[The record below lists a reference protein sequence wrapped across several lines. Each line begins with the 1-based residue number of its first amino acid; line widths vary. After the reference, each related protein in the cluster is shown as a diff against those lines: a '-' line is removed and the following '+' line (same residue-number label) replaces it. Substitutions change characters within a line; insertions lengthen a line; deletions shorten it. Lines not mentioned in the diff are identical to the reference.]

1 MSKATVVD
9 LASFRNKKIAH
20 ESFSGNR
27 KPLGATH
34 KAEEGSG
41 TLPERLQKIKSSL
54 DRINRLM
61 QDLKSL
67 EKK

>member
-20 ESFSGNR
+20 ETFSGSR
-27 KPLGATH
+27 KPLGTTQVGNEA
-34 KAEEGSG
+34 SG

-61 QDLKSL
+61 QDLKNL